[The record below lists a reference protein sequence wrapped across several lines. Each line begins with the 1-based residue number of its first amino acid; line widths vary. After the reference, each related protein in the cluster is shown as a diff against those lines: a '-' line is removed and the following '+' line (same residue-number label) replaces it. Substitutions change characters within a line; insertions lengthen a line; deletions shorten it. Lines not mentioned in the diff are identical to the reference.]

1 MLNRN
6 NISFHSKG
14 VSSLGITLL
23 FLGALFL
30 AGYPS
35 DGGGAGANKNQEPA
49 STELNLYDSI
59 TFDIQLSSSL
69 AAKLPAVTVKLI
81 APFSVNNIP
90 ERIDKWLNAVR
101 KYGGKV
107 ELKPDPDYPASRNF
121 GLILDLLE
129 KVYDVAKE
137 MLIYSNAEN
146 YNVDVLYKPASGE
159 VTKFVFTL
167 KKDVSAQH

>member
-6 NISFHSKG
+6 NISFHIRG
-14 VSSLGITLL
+14 VSSLWITLL

-35 DGGGAGANKNQEPA
+35 DGGGAGANTKQEPA

-59 TFDIQLSSSL
+59 TFDIKLSSTL

-81 APFSVNNIP
+81 APFTVNNIP
-90 ERIDKWLNAVR
+90 ERIDKWLDSVR

-107 ELKPDPDYPASRNF
+107 ELKPDPDYPASRDF
-121 GLILDLLE
+121 GVIFDLLN
-129 KVYDVAKE
+129 KAYDLAKE
-137 MLIYSNAEN
+137 MLVYSNAEK
-146 YNVDVLYKPASGE
+146 YNVDVFYKPGSGE

-167 KKDVSAQH
+167 KEGVN

>member
-6 NISFHSKG
+6 NISFHIRG
-14 VSSLGITLL
+14 VSSLWITLL

-35 DGGGAGANKNQEPA
+35 DGGGAGANTKQEPA

-59 TFDIQLSSSL
+59 TFDIKLSSTL

-81 APFSVNNIP
+81 APFTVNNIP
-90 ERIDKWLNAVR
+90 ERIDKWLDSVR

-107 ELKPDPDYPASRNF
+107 ELKPDPDYPASRDF
-121 GLILDLLE
+121 GVIFDLLN
-129 KVYDVAKE
+129 KAYDLAKE
-137 MLIYSNAEN
+137 MLVYSNAEK
-146 YNVDVLYKPASGE
+146 YNVDVLYKPGSGE

-167 KKDVSAQH
+167 KEGVN

>member
-6 NISFHSKG
+6 NISFHIKG
-14 VSSLGITLL
+14 VSSLWFTLM

-35 DGGGAGANKNQEPA
+35 DGRGAGANNNQEPA

-59 TFDIQLSSSL
+59 TFDIKLSSSL

-81 APFSVNNIP
+81 APFTVNNIP
-90 ERIDKWLNAVR
+90 ERIDKWLDSVR
-101 KYGGKV
+101 KYSGNV
-107 ELKPDPDYPASRNF
+107 ELKPDPDYPASRDI
-121 GLILDLLE
+121 GLIFDLL
-129 KVYDVAKE
+129 KKAYNLAKE
-137 MLIYSNAEN
+137 TLIYSHAKN
-146 YNVDVLYKPASGE
+146 YNVNVFYKPGSGE

-167 KKDVSAQH
+167 KEGVR